1 MIKWLDEKF
10 GDSSEEESSE
20 MKGLLP
26 KRKDAVKR
34 CWNLYII
41 LNVPMF
47 IFNCRTLD
55 ERASCLTVFMPP
67 TLKKLFGA

>member
-10 GDSSEEESSE
+10 GDTSEEESSE

-34 CWNLYII
+34 CCSLYII
-41 LNVPMF
+41 FNVLMI
-47 IFNCRTLD
+47 IFNYRTLN
-55 ERASCLTVFMPP
+55 ERASYVTVFMPP
-67 TLKKLFGA
+67 TLKKVFGA